1 MQNLKN
7 TINNNEEEPMNTI
20 GQKITALREGKC
32 MTKTELSN
40 KLDVSVQFLTMIEHG
55 RKNPPIW
62 MLARLSE
69 IFGVTVDEIIK

>member
-1 MQNLKN
+1 M
-7 TINNNEEEPMNTI
+7 TI
-20 GQKITALREGKC
+20 GERITALREENG
-32 MTKTELSN
+32 MSTVALAN
-40 KLDVSVQFLTMIEHG
+40 KRDVSSQFISMVEHG

>member
-1 MQNLKN
+1 
-7 TINNNEEEPMNTI
+7 MNTI
-20 GQKITALREGKC
+20 GQKITVLREGKC

-69 IFGVTVDEIIK
+69 IFGVTIDEIIK

>member
-1 MQNLKN
+1 
-7 TINNNEEEPMNTI
+7 MNTI

-55 RKNPPIW
+55 RKTPPIW

>member
-1 MQNLKN
+1 
-7 TINNNEEEPMNTI
+7 MNTI

-40 KLDVSVQFLTMIEHG
+40 KLDVSVQFLTMVEHG

>member
-1 MQNLKN
+1 
-7 TINNNEEEPMNTI
+7 MNTI

-32 MTKTELSN
+32 MTKTELAN

-69 IFGVTVDEIIK
+69 LFGVTVDEIIK

>member
-1 MQNLKN
+1 
-7 TINNNEEEPMNTI
+7 MNTI
-20 GQKITALREGKC
+20 GQKITVLREGKC

-62 MLARLSE
+62 MIARLSE
-69 IFGVTVDEIIK
+69 IFGVTTDELIKA